1 MIDYNGVIVGPG
13 ENIKQDIQDI
23 DWEFLEAK
31 RNLTKYLEAI
41 RTLGTVSN
49 RSGCCINMYRHLL
62 FNLFQKEREKI
73 NVEYLPNVKERR
85 IYSIMLD
92 SLNFVDHT
100 GGVVREGRF
109 T

>member
-13 ENIKQDIQDI
+13 EIIKQDIQDI

-49 RSGCCINMYRHLL
+49 RSGCCINIDIYCLIFFKR
-62 FNLFQKEREKI
+62 KERK
-73 NVEYLPNVKERR
+73 
-85 IYSIMLD
+85 
-92 SLNFVDHT
+92 
-100 GGVVREGRF
+100 
-109 T
+109 